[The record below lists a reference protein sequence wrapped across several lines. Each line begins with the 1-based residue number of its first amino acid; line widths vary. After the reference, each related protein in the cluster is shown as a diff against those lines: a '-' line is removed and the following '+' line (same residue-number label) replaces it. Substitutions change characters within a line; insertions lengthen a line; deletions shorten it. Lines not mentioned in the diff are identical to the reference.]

1 MWFYSCPPAVPVVI
15 GKAIPVHESHF
26 QVLLTVTHNLC
37 GSLEYSMGAGNAF
50 FLPLY
55 RAGAKRD
62 VRHDLHEHFHVP
74 RFLWL
79 PPPTSCRLAWVHS
92 HATEVGERRSGFTAF

>member
-50 FLPLY
+50 FLPL
-55 RAGAKRD
+55 
-62 VRHDLHEHFHVP
+62 
-74 RFLWL
+74 
-79 PPPTSCRLAWVHS
+79 
-92 HATEVGERRSGFTAF
+92 